1 MSSFRK
7 DYSFLRPPQTPIKM
21 KPLLRV
27 AIAPAPAFTLISLAC
42 LTDFLRHC
50 ADESNY
56 SRQVYCSWTL
66 LSHNRKKIRASC
78 GFEIQPQSV
87 FAAVD
92 PRDFDVI
99 VVHGGLLHTQA
110 FVPDELYDFIKHAD
124 SCGVPLVGLCTG
136 SFILAELGLLNR
148 RRCAVHFTLF
158 DAMQRLFP
166 QVIPVMDAPVVR
178 DGAYTTC
185 ASGLAAMNLAA
196 LIVKEHIGQSR
207 VYKAEHY
214 LYTGNGVA
222 VPNDVMLQEDA
233 LASLDRRLSNAVGL
247 MRQHM
252 CHPYAIRDLARK
264 VGTTERNLSRLF
276 IRYLKISPLKYW
288 RDMRLEMARH
298 LIMSTALSVG
308 QIAFEC
314 GFVDDSHLAK
324 RFSEKYGL
332 SPSAMRKT
340 HNKAGIS

>member
-7 DYSFLRPPQTPIKM
+7 DYSFLGPPQTPIKM

-56 SRQVYCSWTL
+56 SRQIYCSWTL
-66 LSHNRKKIRASC
+66 LSHNQKKIRASC

-92 PRDFDVI
+92 PCDFDII
-99 VVHGGLLHTQA
+99 VVHGGLLHTSE
-110 FVPDELYDFIKHAD
+110 FVPDELYEFVKRAD
-124 SCGVPLVGLCTG
+124 SCGVPLAGLCTG
-136 SFILAELGLLNR
+136 SFILAELGLLNH

-158 DAMQRLFP
+158 DAMRRLFP

-196 LIVKEHIGQSR
+196 LIVQEHLGQTR
-207 VYKAEHY
+207 VHKATHY
-214 LYTGNGVA
+214 LYTGGDFVA
-222 VPNDVMLQEDA
+222 PKDA
-233 LASLDRRLSNAVGL
+233 MQQTEALVSLDRRLSNAVGM

-252 CHPYAIRDLARK
+252 CHPYAIRELARQ

-276 IRYLKISPLKYW
+276 VRHLKTSPLKYW

-298 LIMSTALSVG
+298 LAMSTDLPAG

-332 SPSAMRKT
+332 SPTAMRKT
-340 HNKAGIS
+340 HNEVGIA